1 MLTRCL
7 RSVPANRLLG
17 LLAVLPLPVWVVACG
32 DEGPAP
38 IERIE
43 VTRSGGGALEV
54 MKGEVMVLKARA
66 FAGNQERR
74 DAVIRFRSEN
84 PEIAVVDSIF
94 GVAIGIDY
102 GTAQIAVTA
111 NREFTTRVAVQV
123 IGPPIA
129 QMVVLP
135 ADAGAVIGG
144 QVRLLGLA
152 LGARGDTI
160 PFNEFRWRSTT
171 PSIIQVAGS
180 GAGATVTGLAAG
192 VGTVEG
198 ATWNNVRGA
207 ATVTVLPIR
216 DFAPRQG
223 AFGTVVAITG
233 SNLTAPEKVWFTAGP
248 AGVVEA
254 EVGRVTPDTIYTW
267 VPVGAESGPV
277 TITMGGVTATL
288 PGTFTVTGDGDDALE
303 PNNAPSFS
311 NPQINIGFYNPALVA
326 RVVQLSPFTRVPD
339 EDWYMLPVPGGT
351 RQFTVEIGV
360 RKGSGF
366 TRTANEFRVD
376 SLLHAVVWRLEDGSS
391 LRWIAG
397 YPGFGLMSYD
407 FAADSAV
414 RTLRVARK
422 SLEPDT
428 FFVWVLANPGGSSMP
443 YSLRVRDTG
452 VYAFGPDEFEENDAP
467 DEARTM
473 GVPAAFSA
481 FAENGGEL
489 DYYAFALAESA
500 KLRATLSGGSGDLD
514 LWVGTETTDLA
525 LGLTESPDEQLEVV
539 LGPGPYQVAVW
550 EFAMRGS
557 PYNLKLELLPP
568 SAAAAA
574 AAAAPV
580 AAGAAVPGS
589 QGGGLGKA
597 VRGRQPGRPFAAAAA
612 DALRL
617 PTPLRPGSPFRIVP
631 PWPGRR

>member
-1 MLTRCL
+1 MPTRHL
-7 RSVPANRLLG
+7 RSAPTHRLLR
-17 LLAVLPLPVWVVACG
+17 LVALVPLAILAAGCG

-38 IERIE
+38 IDRIE
-43 VTRSGGGALEV
+43 VTRSDGGALEV
-54 MKGEVMVLKARA
+54 MKGQVIVLKARA
-66 FAGNQERR
+66 FAGNRERL

-94 GVAIGIDY
+94 GVVLAMEY

-111 NREFTTRVAVQV
+111 NREFTARVAVQV
-123 IGPPIA
+123 MGPPIA
-129 QMVVLP
+129 RVVVVP
-135 ADAGAVIGG
+135 AHAGAVIGG
-144 QVRLLGLA
+144 QVRVMGLA
-152 LGARGDTI
+152 LGAAGDTI
-160 PFNEFRWRSTT
+160 PFNEFRWRSTA
-171 PSIIQVAGS
+171 PSVLQVEEAG
-180 GAGATVTGLAAG
+180 AAATVTGLAAG

-198 ATWNNVRGA
+198 AAWNNVKGV

-233 SNLTAPEKVWFTAGP
+233 SNLTAPERIAFSAGP
-248 AGVVEA
+248 AGAVEA
-254 EVGRVTPDTIYTW
+254 EVGRVSPDAIYTW

-288 PGTFTVTGDGDDALE
+288 PGVFTVTGDGDDALE
-303 PNNAPSFS
+303 PNNEPSFR
-311 NPQINIGFYNPALVA
+311 NPQIPIGFYNPALVA
-326 RVVQLSPFTRVPD
+326 RVVELSPFTRLPD
-339 EDWYMLPVPGGT
+339 EDWYLLPVPGGT
-351 RQFTVEIGV
+351 REFTVEIGV

-366 TRTANEFRVD
+366 TVSANAFRVD
-376 SLLHAVVWRLEDGSS
+376 SLLHAVVWRLEGGNL
-391 LRWIAG
+391 LRWVAG
-397 YPGFGLMSYD
+397 YPGAGLFSYD

-443 YSLRVRDTG
+443 YSLRVRDSG

-467 DEARTM
+467 DEAKAI
-473 GVPAAFSA
+473 GVPAEFAA

-489 DYYAFALAESA
+489 DYYGFALAERA
-500 KLRATLSGGSGDLD
+500 TLRATLSGGSGDLD

-525 LGLTESPDEQLEVV
+525 LGLTESPDEKVEVV
-539 LGPGPYQVAVW
+539 LERGQYQVAVW

-568 SAAAAA
+568 SAASAGAVA
-574 AAAAPV
+574 GALPG
-580 AAGAAVPGS
+580 AAGDAPPKVM
-589 QGGGLGKA
+589 
-597 VRGRQPGRPFAAAAA
+597 RGRGAGRPLAGSAA

-617 PTPLRPGSPFRIVP
+617 PVPLRAASPLRVVI
-631 PWPGRR
+631 PWAGKR